1 MSDVENN
8 EKKKET
14 EKLGRRLDTETEG
27 LQNVD

>member
-1 MSDVENN
+1 MSKTMKKQK
-8 EKKKET
+8 EK